1 MADIKFKELFDKLDF
16 RLRRKIPVVHQT
28 ESSECGLACLSMIG
42 SYYGKTIDLMSLRQK
57 FNISSR
63 GTSLD
68 SLNNIAQQLN
78 MQTRTFSLDIS
89 EINQLK
95 LPCILHWN
103 LNHFVLLTGLKNKS
117 LVIHDPAYGRRYVKL
132 SEASRLFTGI
142 AMEMWP
148 DTSFLPEKTVNRI
161 ELKSL
166 FGNIRSLKSTLIKI
180 FFYSCVIEV
189 IGVLMPVGTQ
199 LVMDHV
205 IPSSDRGLLL
215 LICFALVFFIFLR
228 TALTVFRTWTTLVM
242 EALINVQWQS
252 GLLSHLLRLPLSYFE
267 RRKMGDIQSRFSS
280 LDVLRDMFTGS
291 IVGALMDSIMVIAVL
306 IMMFSYGGYLTLV
319 GLFFTGLYITL
330 RLATYSR
337 YRQLYEESIINKA
350 RAGSYFME
358 TLYGIST
365 VKMQSMT
372 GVRSSQWLNLEI
384 DTVNTGIKITKM
396 DTLFSTILTLISA
409 SDHIVILWLGVN
421 LVLENKMTIG
431 MFVAFGVFRSQFSD
445 RIISLLG
452 HLLQLRMLSLHNE
465 RVSDIAL
472 TDKEDEISTFSS
484 RSYNGAVSVECQ
496 DLSFQYDDFGSPVIS
511 NLNIFVQAG
520 ECVAITGPSGT
531 GKSTLIK
538 LMCGLFQPTSG
549 KILINGEEIKTNRL
563 IDYRSSVGCV
573 MQDDKLFS
581 GSLRENICCFSVSVD
596 EDWMIKCAKASY
608 IYEYIISLP
617 MGFDTLVGELGDG
630 LSGGQKQRIF
640 IARALYR
647 KPSVLFLDEATSAL
661 DHTSEQCVNQ
671 AIKSM
676 DITRIIIAHRET
688 TIQSADRI
696 IHIN

>member
-452 HLLQLRMLSLHNE
+452 HLLQLRMLSLFGYC
-465 RVSDIAL
+465 SD
-472 TDKEDEISTFSS
+472 
-484 RSYNGAVSVECQ
+484 R
-496 DLSFQYDDFGSPVIS
+496 
-511 NLNIFVQAG
+511 
-520 ECVAITGPSGT
+520 
-531 GKSTLIK
+531 
-538 LMCGLFQPTSG
+538 
-549 KILINGEEIKTNRL
+549 
-563 IDYRSSVGCV
+563 
-573 MQDDKLFS
+573 
-581 GSLRENICCFSVSVD
+581 
-596 EDWMIKCAKASY
+596 
-608 IYEYIISLP
+608 
-617 MGFDTLVGELGDG
+617 
-630 LSGGQKQRIF
+630 
-640 IARALYR
+640 
-647 KPSVLFLDEATSAL
+647 
-661 DHTSEQCVNQ
+661 
-671 AIKSM
+671 
-676 DITRIIIAHRET
+676 
-688 TIQSADRI
+688 
-696 IHIN
+696 

>member
-1 MADIKFKELFDKLDF
+1 MVDIKFKDLFDKLDF
-16 RLRRKIPVVHQT
+16 RFRRKIPVVHQT

-63 GTSLD
+63 GASLD
-68 SLNNIAQQLN
+68 SLNKIAQQLN
-78 MQTRTFSLDIS
+78 LQTRTFSLDIS
-89 EINQLK
+89 EISQLK

-103 LNHFVLLTGLKNKS
+103 LNHFVLLTKLKNKT
-117 LVIHDPAYGRRYVKL
+117 LVIHDPAYGRRSMKF

-166 FGNIRSLKSTLIKI
+166 FANISSLKSTLIKI
-180 FFYSCVIEV
+180 FFYSCIIEA
-189 IGVLMPVGTQ
+189 ISVLIPVGTQ

-215 LICFALVFFIFLR
+215 LICCALMFFIFLR
-228 TALTVFRTWTTLVM
+228 TALTVVRTWTTLVM

-291 IVGALMDSIMVIAVL
+291 IVGALIDSIMVIAVL
-306 IMMFSYGGYLTLV
+306 IMMSSYGGYLTLV
-319 GLFFTGLYITL
+319 GLFFTGLYIIL

-358 TLYGIST
+358 TLYGIGT
-365 VKMQSMT
+365 VKMQTMT

-384 DTVNTGIKITKM
+384 DTVNTGIRITKM

-431 MFVAFGVFRSQFSD
+431 MFVAFGVFRAQFSD

-472 TDKEDEISTFSS
+472 TDKEDETSSFSS
-484 RSYNGAVSVECQ
+484 RLYNGAVSVECKN
-496 DLSFQYDDFGSPVIS
+496 LSFQYDDFGTPVIS

-538 LMCGLFQPTSG
+538 VMCGLFQPTSG
-549 KILINGEEIKTNRL
+549 KIFINGEEIKINRL

-661 DHTSEQCVNQ
+661 DHTSEQYVNN

-696 IHIN
+696 IYIN